1 MLNQKTIDI
10 IKSTVPV
17 LKEHGVEITT
27 TFYKR
32 MFENN
37 PEVKAMFNMAKQESG
52 EQPKALAMAVLAAAQ
67 NIDNLEAILPAVQKM
82 CKAHVNANVKPEHYP
97 IVGENLLAAIKEVL
111 KEMIDKF
118 VENHKLSQSAHEEI
132 TAMVHSDKEI
142 ASFFQEHEMYMT
154 KTLYN
159 ILANSGFDTANLY
172 EKVHIA
178 INLIDDLC
186 HEIVYHKHSELDY
199 TVMTNTVIDLIANLL
214 I

>member
-17 LKEHGVEITT
+17 LREHGVEITT

-37 PEVKAMFNMAKQESG
+37 PEVKSMFNMERQESK
-52 EQPKALAMAVLAAAQ
+52 EQPKALAMAILAAAQ

-111 KEMIDKF
+111 NAWAEAYEVIAKVFIQIEKDMYID
-118 VENHKLSQSAHEEI
+118 QI
-132 TAMVHSDKEI
+132 C
-142 ASFFQEHEMYMT
+142 
-154 KTLYN
+154 
-159 ILANSGFDTANLY
+159 
-172 EKVHIA
+172 
-178 INLIDDLC
+178 IDNQI
-186 HEIVYHKHSELDY
+186 HQK
-199 TVMTNTVIDLIANLL
+199 M
-214 I
+214 